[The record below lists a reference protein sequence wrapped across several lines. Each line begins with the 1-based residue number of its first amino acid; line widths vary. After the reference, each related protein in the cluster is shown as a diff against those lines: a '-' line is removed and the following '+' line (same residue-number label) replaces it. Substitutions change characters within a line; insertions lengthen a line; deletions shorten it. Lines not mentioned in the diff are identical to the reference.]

1 MRLNKDYL
9 PGSSGS
15 VGARVSK
22 GLLVSP
28 IGPPILLG
36 LPAES
41 LCICRTVTKE
51 LLPQQQVY
59 Q

>member
-1 MRLNKDYL
+1 MRLKKDYL

-28 IGPPILLG
+28 IGPLTTVFYYPAYHHG
-36 LPAES
+36 LFA
-41 LCICRTVTKE
+41 
-51 LLPQQQVY
+51 
-59 Q
+59 